1 MPYEG
6 QEKIPLAL
14 QRQMASAPDR
24 TMYLLLHVSQT
35 GPAQVAEIERA
46 GYVVR
51 QQTSI
56 IPCYAV
62 RGPGRGL
69 QALAKEAWLVRVEE
83 DSPVQTMQE

>member
-1 MPYEG
+1 MPDEG

-14 QRQMASAPDR
+14 QERIAGAPDG
-24 TMYLLLHVSQT
+24 TMHLLLHVNET
-35 GPAQVAEIERA
+35 GPAQFAAIERA

-51 QQTSI
+51 HQTSI

-62 RGPGRGL
+62 SGPGQGL

-83 DSPVQTMQE
+83 DGAVHTM